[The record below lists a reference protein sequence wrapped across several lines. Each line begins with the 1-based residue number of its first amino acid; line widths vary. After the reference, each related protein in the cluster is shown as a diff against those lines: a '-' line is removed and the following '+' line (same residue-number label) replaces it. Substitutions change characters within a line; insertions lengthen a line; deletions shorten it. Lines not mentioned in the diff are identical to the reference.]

1 MRILLSRL
9 IIGLGLGLGLSTM
22 PAHGQAIAPRQVDA
36 LVEALRRAAP
46 QPLRSDDELYS
57 AWQVKG
63 DNIARWARFCQQP
76 AITPAEF
83 DRSAEKARTIVS
95 CIVKDA
101 LEDEYEAS
109 GNDEAIAVRRVAA
122 WWMTGDPTQYA
133 QGDTATYTQQ
143 VLRFY
148 QGAGPSQNAAR
159 PATPAARP
167 ATPTARPPQAAAPA
181 AQGRTLYDRYMQAG
195 YKATQERDY
204 DTAAVYFKRAL
215 DERPRDSYATSALQN
230 VEKYQSQ
237 PPEAASE
244 ESNEENGSA
253 PSLLDGALDS
263 ESSEPAAEP
272 TEPTEPA
279 EESSSSAAPAE
290 GSSTSD
296 RTFVVPTQGDRETP

>member
-1 MRILLSRL
+1 
-9 IIGLGLGLGLSTM
+9 M

-36 LVEALRRAAP
+36 LVEALRQAAP
-46 QPLRSDDELYS
+46 QPLRNDDELYS

-63 DNIARWARFCQQP
+63 DNVARWARFCQQP

-83 DRSAEKARTIVS
+83 DRNAEQARTIVS

-148 QGAGPSQNAAR
+148 QGARPSQSAAR
-159 PATPAARP
+159 PATPPARP
-167 ATPTARPPQAAAPA
+167 AQATPSARPAQAAAPA
-181 AQGRTLYDRYMQAG
+181 SQGRTLYDRYMQAG

-204 DTAAVYFKRAL
+204 ATAAVYFKRAL

-237 PPEAASE
+237 PPDAASE
-244 ESNEENGSA
+244 ESSEENGSA

-263 ESSEPAAEP
+263 EPSEPAAEP
-272 TEPTEPA
+272 DEPA
-279 EESSSSAAPAE
+279 EEPAQENSSSAAPAE
-290 GSSTSD
+290 SSSTSD
-296 RTFVVPTQGDRETP
+296 RAFVVPTQNDREAP